1 MPQAYPPLGLLYIGA
16 VLIKNNHQVRL
27 LDPDA
32 EDCFGEKLRSF
43 IKEYTP
49 ELIGITAS
57 TSIIK
62 EALRIAK
69 ISKSIYPKVPIV
81 IGGIHPTISPKETLE
96 NEYVD
101 FIIIGEAEITVVE
114 FVDALEKGKDLS
126 KIDGI
131 GYKRNGEIHLNKR
144 RELIKDLDSIPF
156 PDRDLLKNPSAYVPP
171 DAQKTP
177 VTSLITTRG
186 CFGACTYCQTKNIF
200 GRKLRSRSV
209 ENVIDEIKYCIKKYG
224 IKEFHFADD
233 NFVEDKK
240 RVLDFCREVR
250 KLDIKPNFVFFNG
263 LRADN
268 VDEEILRAL
277 KSIGVLTVGYGVE
290 SGNQEILNRIKKG
303 IKLDTYRKAYKL
315 SKKMGFQTWGFFMI
329 GLPGETAKTIRD
341 TINFAKELDP
351 DFAKFLI
358 LKPFPG
364 SEVFEELH
372 SQNLIFNYDYEL
384 YGVYTR
390 PVHRLPSLTAEEIF
404 KWQKKA
410 YREFYFRPK
419 KLLQHVLRIKSFAQL
434 MFNIKSAIFIFYKTN
449 K

>member
-32 EDCFGEKLRSF
+32 ENCFGEKLKAV
-43 IKEYTP
+43 IKQYNP

-69 ISKSIYPKVPIV
+69 ISKSVLPLAPTV
-81 IGGIHPTISPKETLE
+81 IGGIHPTISPKETLG
-96 NEYVD
+96 NKCVD
-101 FIIIGEAEITVVE
+101 FIMMGEAEITVVE

-131 GYKRNGEIHLNKR
+131 GYKRKGEMLINKR
-144 RELIKDLDSIPF
+144 RELIENLDSIPF

-171 DAQKTP
+171 DALKTP

-200 GRKLRSRSV
+200 GKRLRFRSV
-209 ENVIDEIKYCIKKYG
+209 KNIIEEIKYCSEKYG

-233 NFVEDKK
+233 NFVVDKK
-240 RVLDFCREVR
+240 RVLNFCKEV
-250 KLDIKPNFVFFNG
+250 KNLSTKFNFVFFNG

-277 KSIGVLTVGYGVE
+277 RSIGVFTIGYGVE

-303 IKLDTYRKAYKL
+303 IKLDTYRKAYKI
-315 SKKMGFQTWGFFMI
+315 SKKLGFQTWGFFII

-341 TINFAKELDP
+341 TIDFAKELDP

-372 SQNLIFNYDYEL
+372 SQNLILNYDYEL

-390 PVHRLPSLTAEEIF
+390 PVHRLPSLTAEDIF
-404 KWQKKA
+404 RWQKKA
-410 YREFYFRPK
+410 YREFYLRPK
-419 KLLQHVLRIKSFAQL
+419 KLLQHILRIRSFAQL
-434 MFNIKSAIFIFYKTN
+434 MFNLKSAMFIFHKTN